1 VVKVKRAY
9 DRIFDGVYSKE
20 DPLNLSQNKPLSKPF
35 NSRQINPSE
44 SQANA
49 ISNDAAQATS
59 STALVIRAVNE
70 DEDSDRTPSPHP
82 KKYVSLTNKQ
92 ISNLEDSPE
101 PDETQPLTP
110 PPENDHSENEPPKTP
125 EPDNQK
131 SPEPVIQI
139 NPESDVAQNV
149 VDESPHHVAMDNT
162 FTARSSLNQHF
173 QEIIENLDLEIAQK
187 TPPQHTSHLKD
198 LMHNLSHD
206 CIYIPP
212 QLPSRIMNEPLDQTQ
227 EDITNF
233 LKAVDKNIRRMSIA
247 IPNRSIDTA
256 HIDNEVNIMEAKFLE
271 MTKAIKEAY
280 KRNLN
285 VRNELARKEAERIVQ
300 ERREAEER
308 ERKRLEDERIE
319 KERLEAHAREEARL
333 AEEARIAAEQAR
345 IENLARNAPEFA
357 LLMRQDQENM
367 QRKIDEHSTL
377 LATILS
383 TLQSFGE
390 RLPPPPQQP

>member
-1 VVKVKRAY
+1 VS
-9 DRIFDGVYSKE
+9 RINRNIHD
-20 DPLNLSQNKPLSKPF
+20 
-35 NSRQINPSE
+35 
-44 SQANA
+44 
-49 ISNDAAQATS
+49 
-59 STALVIRAVNE
+59 
-70 DEDSDRTPSPHP
+70 
-82 KKYVSLTNKQ
+82 
-92 ISNLEDSPE
+92 LEDSPE
-101 PDETQPLTP
+101 ADETQPLEAELNQPPSSP
-110 PPENDHSENEPPKTP
+110 PPADQHKPQTHPPENEPPKLP
-125 EPDNQK
+125 EHDHQK
-131 SPEPVIQI
+131 SPEPVAQV
-139 NPESDVAQNV
+139 NPESDVAQKCNSPV
-149 VDESPHHVAMDNT
+149 NDVEESPHHVAMDNT
-162 FTARSSLNQHF
+162 FTAGSSLNQHF
-173 QEIIENLDLEIAQK
+173 QEITENLDLEIAQK
-187 TPPQHTSHLKD
+187 TPPHHTSHLND

-227 EDITNF
+227 EEITNF

-280 KRNLN
+280 KRDLN

-319 KERLEAHAREEARL
+319 KERLEAQAREEARL

-377 LATILS
+377 LATILT